1 MAQSSRTTKQAKCQT
16 LFLASSRKGK
26 IKGGQGTRFTKQQ
39 ELNLLQVIHADKQEE
54 AKSVQAILREM
65 P

>member
-1 MAQSSRTTKQAKCQT
+1 MK
-16 LFLASSRKGK
+16 
-26 IKGGQGTRFTKQQ
+26 KQQ

-65 P
+65 PYLPLYKVDGYYFNFHHALA